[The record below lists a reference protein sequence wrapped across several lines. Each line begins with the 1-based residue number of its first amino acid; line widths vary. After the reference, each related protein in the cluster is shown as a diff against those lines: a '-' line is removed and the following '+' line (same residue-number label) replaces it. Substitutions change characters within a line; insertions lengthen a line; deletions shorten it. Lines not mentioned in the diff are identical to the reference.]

1 MNLIS
6 VWVLDSSPFLIHQSR
21 KKDSLRVT
29 KKIFAIGKQT
39 EHTVCR
45 FCFCMDQHLHHLLCV
60 SITLLSLQPHQ
71 NEKLT
76 TLSMSKQ
83 YWHYK
88 TEQPNNVIKEM
99 FLLYSRQFKN
109 HSRMESWYSLQW
121 KLFFHLALKTRTS
134 SLLISRHLLVSVWKS
149 RKPSNIERAGLRL
162 LGAMGKRKSISI
174 ITLKV
179 CYQYIYILVLS
190 FMCGQQNRN
199 PKPEWWGSRSLCT
212 ASATTASMYPN
223 SSQDFCKRPSSRWKT
238 SKDLGPRNN
247 IFFIRKYIW
256 FFPQFI
262 SIIF

>member
-76 TLSMSKQ
+76 TLSMSTQ

-212 ASATTASMYPN
+212 ASATTASTYPN
-223 SSQDFCKRPSSRWKT
+223 SSQDFCKRPSSRRKT
-238 SKDLGPRNN
+238 SKD
-247 IFFIRKYIW
+247 
-256 FFPQFI
+256 
-262 SIIF
+262 